1 MVLRSDVLIGWRYL
15 AITRP
20 KQKEQFRTLVEK
32 DFASRLE
39 RSSAAFRRLF
49 QTIVFELD
57 TMKIPIVARILL
69 TAAMVW
75 VLLAWWYARGLS
87 VWERGIALP
96 FTRLRSARKLRAA
109 V

>member
-20 KQKEQFRTLVEK
+20 KQKEQFRPLVEK

-69 TAAMVW
+69 TAAKVW
-75 VLLAWWYARGLS
+75 VLLAWWQARGLS

-96 FTRLRSARKLRAA
+96 FARLRSARKLRAA